1 MKGPYETA
9 QQQIF
14 DCARCM
20 NLDENTTELLRHPLR
35 EITVSI
41 PVLMDDGRVKI
52 FTGFRIHYNDALGPM
67 KGGVRYHPDETID
80 TIRALAAWMTW
91 KCALFDLPLGGAKGG
106 IICDPKNLSP
116 GELEQL
122 TRGYIDRI
130 WQFIGPDMDIPAP
143 DVGTDA
149 RIMGWMMDEYSNLS
163 GKNQPGIVTGK
174 PIRIGGSLGRI
185 EATARGGITVIREA
199 ARELNLDLRGATV
212 VIQGFG
218 NVGGNAAYMVRNIL
232 NARVIAVSDS
242 RGGVYSQEGLNL
254 EEVSHQKVQTG
265 SVVGSPNTAR
275 VDSEDLLTLK
285 ADIVIAA
292 ALEHAITAER
302 AERMSP
308 RILAEFANGPTTP
321 DADAILFERDVHI
334 IPDILC
340 NAGGVTVSF
349 FEMVQN
355 KTMLPWT
362 EEEVNRRLEKRM
374 VKAYDEVISTAR
386 TQGIDMRRAA
396 YVVAVSRVVDAMR
409 LRGRLKK

>member
-143 DVGTDA
+143 DVG
-149 RIMGWMMDEYSNLS
+149 
-163 GKNQPGIVTGK
+163 
-174 PIRIGGSLGRI
+174 
-185 EATARGGITVIREA
+185 
-199 ARELNLDLRGATV
+199 
-212 VIQGFG
+212 
-218 NVGGNAAYMVRNIL
+218 
-232 NARVIAVSDS
+232 
-242 RGGVYSQEGLNL
+242 
-254 EEVSHQKVQTG
+254 
-265 SVVGSPNTAR
+265 
-275 VDSEDLLTLK
+275 
-285 ADIVIAA
+285 
-292 ALEHAITAER
+292 
-302 AERMSP
+302 
-308 RILAEFANGPTTP
+308 
-321 DADAILFERDVHI
+321 
-334 IPDILC
+334 
-340 NAGGVTVSF
+340 
-349 FEMVQN
+349 
-355 KTMLPWT
+355 
-362 EEEVNRRLEKRM
+362 
-374 VKAYDEVISTAR
+374 
-386 TQGIDMRRAA
+386 
-396 YVVAVSRVVDAMR
+396 
-409 LRGRLKK
+409 